1 MIISNLTSLGL
12 GFLFLNVHVFYFLVS
27 YFFSFFFFSTFFL
40 SAFL

>member
-12 GFLFLNVHVFYFLVS
+12 GFLFLNVRVFYFLVS
-27 YFFSFFFFSTFFL
+27 YFFSFFFSTFFL